1 MPLEAFLYLVVRLA
15 ADCPGLPD
23 LLRRGL
29 VAKHRLHGP
38 LFYWQL
44 TAKGCGEL
52 GVSVHRSRPMG
63 SVALHYWLMLLAYAE
78 YQDDKHEVREG
89 FTTWKDQVRKII
101 VPGPFSPISSGGIV
115 RTLRTHIREIVEED
129 GERLEMCRARTLGF
143 IVLLANQTKAKAL
156 DRFLTD
162 EGILK
167 RIAPIRA
174 EYVRTP
180 NSWGLTS
187 RPSGETSH
195 S

>member
-15 ADCPGLPD
+15 ADCPALPD

-52 GVSVHRSRPMG
+52 GVSVHRSRPLG
-63 SVALHYWLMLLAYAE
+63 SVALHYWLMLLAFAE

-101 VPGPFSPISSGGIV
+101 VPGPFTNISGVV
-115 RTLRTHIREIVEED
+115 RTLRSHLREIVEED

-143 IVLLANQTKAKAL
+143 TVLLSNPTKAKAL

-162 EGILK
+162 EGTLK
-167 RIAPIRA
+167 RIAQIRV
-174 EYVRTP
+174 ETVHVPPT
-180 NSWGLTS
+180 WGLV
-187 RPSGETSH
+187 
-195 S
+195 